1 MKNIFLAI
9 LGLFFTQSAFS
20 ADVSEMTQQQLLS
33 QPKDSKLLILDV
45 RTPQE
50 FAQGHVPGAVN
61 ISHTE
66 IENRLSEILKGK
78 DEPVVVYCRSGVR
91 AGKALDILKQQGFS
105 DLHHLQG
112 GMLGWEK
119 AQLAIEK

>member
-112 GMLGWEK
+112 DMLGWEK